1 MAVSLP
7 SKNVIRSVHQK
18 LSNRFELDA
27 GMADEVKLGAALA
40 WPRLMVSA
48 ENSSDVFDAAMSLMT
63 GMMSEKPFAKGN
75 KRLAFCLMVMTL
87 RRNGWI
93 LDISNEE
100 SLRLMAALIMN
111 NISEEKAADFIRRK
125 SIPSS

>member
-1 MAVSLP
+1 MTVSLP

-18 LSNRFELDA
+18 LCDRFEQEA
-27 GMADEVKLGAALA
+27 GLVDEVKLGAALA

-48 ENSSDVFDAAMSLMT
+48 ENNSDVFDAAMSLMT
-63 GMMSEKPFAKGN
+63 GIMSEKPFIAGN
-75 KRLAFCLMVMTL
+75 KRLAYCLMVMTL

-100 SLRLMAALIMN
+100 SLRLMAALIMS

-125 SIPSS
+125 SVPSP